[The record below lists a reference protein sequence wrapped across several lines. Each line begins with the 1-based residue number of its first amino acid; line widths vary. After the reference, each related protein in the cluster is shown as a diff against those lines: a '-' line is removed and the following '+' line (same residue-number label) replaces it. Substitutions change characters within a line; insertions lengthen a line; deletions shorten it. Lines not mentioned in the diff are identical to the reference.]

1 MKKTWL
7 HHISSFVGIGL
18 FVLAVAIIH
27 YKLKGY
33 HYHDIVHHFR
43 QVPSRAVLA
52 ALLLTVLNY
61 FVLTAYDALALR
73 YIRHRLAYH
82 KLAMASFIG
91 YVFSNNA
98 TVLGGSAARYRIY
111 TALGVSANDV
121 AKLVLFCGLTFWLGF
136 LALGGAVFVLERQ
149 RIPQTFHL
157 PFGSVWLIGVVFL
170 VVVGIYLLLVVVRRR
185 PLNIRGWELPMPP
198 LSLSAGQIAIS
209 SVDWLLAAGVL
220 YVLLPSG
227 TSTGFLGFLAIF
239 MLAQAAGMLSYVPGG
254 LGVFETVIL
263 LLLADSN
270 QASAI
275 TASLLLYRLIYYIL
289 PLIVASALLAIHE
302 ILPQL
307 ATVRR
312 LGLHLSKWDEAIAP
326 QILAFAVFIAGAIL
340 LFSGA
345 LPAAEGRLDMLRD
358 MLPLPAVEVS
368 HLLGSLTGAALL
380 ILARALQRRLNGAY
394 YVTVAMLIAG
404 ITFSL
409 LKGLDYEEAII
420 LSVMLAALVP
430 CRREF
435 YRRASLVTERFSLGW
450 AALIAIV
457 LLCSIWLGLFSYRH
471 VEYSSDLWWR
481 FAFRADAPRFLRASA
496 GATML
501 ILLYALARL
510 FIPTQPKHYTSSI
523 NMLENVHDIVEDSEK
538 TYAHLA
544 LLGDK
549 QFVLNEARDAF
560 VMYAIEGRSWVAMG
574 DPIGPEDRWDHV
586 AWEFTELCDQF
597 DGRPVFYQIEEG
609 HRDLYADLGMTF
621 LKIGEEARVALPS
634 FSTEGAS
641 RKGLR
646 YAHHHIAK
654 QGYEFEVVPTEGV
667 ADLCPALRDIS
678 EAWLLSKNTREKRFS
693 LGYFNEDYLAQSPV
707 AVVKRDGR
715 IEAFT
720 NLWIGANKRELS
732 VDMMRHVPD
741 CPDGMMDFL
750 FVEMMLWGRDEGY
763 QEFNLGM
770 APLSGLENGTSG
782 PLWSKAGTLVFRHGE
797 HFYNFQGLRQY
808 KQKFDPRWVPKY
820 LACRGGLALPGILA
834 NVTTLISGGL
844 SGVVKR

>member
-1 MKKTWL
+1 MKKTRL
-7 HHISSFVGIGL
+7 HHLSSFIGIGL
-18 FVLAVAIIH
+18 FALAVAIIH
-27 YKLKGY
+27 QKLKGY
-33 HYHDIVHHFR
+33 HYHDIAHQFR
-43 QVPSRAVLA
+43 QVPSRAVLT
-52 ALLLTVLNY
+52 ALVLTVLNY

-111 TALGVSANDV
+111 SALGVSANDV

-136 LALGGAVFVLERQ
+136 LSLGGVVFVLERQ
-149 RIPQTFHL
+149 HVPQTFHL
-157 PFGSVWLIGVVFL
+157 PFGSVWFVGVVFL
-170 VVVGIYLLLVVVRRR
+170 AVVGLYFVLIAVRRR
-185 PLNIRGWELPMPP
+185 PLSIRGWELPVPP

-209 SVDWLLAAGVL
+209 SLDWLLAAGVL
-220 YVLLPSG
+220 YVLLPAGMS
-227 TSTGFLGFLAIF
+227 LGFLKFLTIF
-239 MLAQAAGMLSYVPGG
+239 MLAQAAGLLSYVPGG

-263 LLLADSN
+263 LLLADSGD
-270 QASAI
+270 ASAI

-289 PLIVASALLAIHE
+289 PLIIASALLAVHE

-307 ATVRR
+307 ATARR
-312 LGLHLSKWDEAIAP
+312 LGLQLSKWDEAIAP
-326 QILAFAVFIAGAIL
+326 QMLAFAVFIAGAIL

-345 LPAAEGRLDMLRD
+345 LPAEKGRLDMLRD
-358 MLPLPAVEVS
+358 LLPLPAVEVS

-394 YVTVAMLIAG
+394 YVTVAMLAAG
-404 ITFSL
+404 IAFSL

-435 YRRASLVTERFSLGW
+435 YRRASLVAERFSLGW
-450 AALIAIV
+450 MVLIAIV

-471 VEYSSDLWWR
+471 VKYSGDLWWR
-481 FAFRADAPRFLRASA
+481 FAFRADAPRFLRATA

-501 ILLYALARL
+501 VLLYALARL
-510 FIPTQPKHYTSSI
+510 LVPTQPKLYTSNI
-523 NMLENVHDIVEDSEK
+523 NMLEDVHAIVEASEK
-538 TYAHLA
+538 TYARLA
-544 LLGDK
+544 TLGDK
-549 QFVLNEARDAF
+549 QFVVNDTRDAF
-560 VMYAIEGRSWVAMG
+560 IMYAIEGRSWVAMG
-574 DPIGPEDRWDHV
+574 DPVGPEDRWEQL
-586 AWEFTELCDQF
+586 AWEFTELCDEF
-597 DGRPVFYQIEEG
+597 DGRPVFYQIEDRQ
-609 HRDLYADLGMTF
+609 RDLYADLGMTF
-621 LKIGEEARVALPS
+621 LKLGEEARVPLPS
-634 FSTEGAS
+634 FSTEGAG

-646 YAHHHIAK
+646 YAHHRIAK
-654 QGYEFEVVPTEGV
+654 QGYEFEVVPIEKV
-667 ADLCPALRDIS
+667 PDLCPALRGIS
-678 EAWLLSKNTREKRFS
+678 EAWLQSKNTREKRFS
-693 LGYFNEDYLAQSPV
+693 LGFFSDEYIVQSPV
-707 AVVKRDGR
+707 AVVKHDGR
-715 IEAFT
+715 LEAFS
-720 NLWIGANKRELS
+720 NLWIGANQRELS

-770 APLSGLENGTSG
+770 APLSGLESETSG

-808 KQKFDPRWVPKY
+808 KQKFEPQWVPKY

-844 SGVVKR
+844 TGVVKR